1 MTLVVTIMVVDMVVV
16 AIPVEDVV
24 VVVVAVVGGD
34 GTVAVVLAVVRGVV
48 VSVVVPAAVGGFVFF
63 DSIILIAMATV
74 VGDAEVS
81 WISRVLSVALGG
93 SPGTLYGGPSSRTC
107 FRTTLRTISR
117 SGSSV
122 TCCLSRDVQSLAN
135 VVCLSASIP

>member
-1 MTLVVTIMVVDMVVV
+1 MPVPVSSFLMIRVAVTMVLVVMVLAVVV
-16 AIPVEDVV
+16 RGDGA
-24 VVVVAVVGGD
+24 VAVV
-34 GTVAVVLAVVRGVV
+34 VAVVRGVV

-74 VGDAEVS
+74 VGDGEVS

-93 SPGTLYGGPSSRTC
+93 SPDTLYGGPSSRTC
-107 FRTTLRTISR
+107 FRTTLRTILR

-122 TCCLSRDVQSLAN
+122 TCCLSRDAQSLAN